1 MVALAESIGAR
12 LDGRYETYPPPASE
26 PADGRVAQH
35 CILVIYMLPIFQ
47 MADVREYVDDRGRS
61 PFGRWFDA
69 LDAGAAARVRTA
81 LARMEAGNLSNVR
94 GVGGGV
100 LECRIN
106 VGPGYRVYFGRDGD
120 TLIVLLG
127 GGTKARQQRDIE
139 DARELWREYRRR
151 KQQEV

>member
-1 MVALAESIGAR
+1 MRAFPGLHIGNIYVTVAW
-12 LDGRYETYPPPASE
+12 
-26 PADGRVAQH
+26 
-35 CILVIYMLPIFQ
+35 
-47 MADVREYVDDRGRS
+47 MADIREYVDDRGRS

-69 LDAGAAARVRTA
+69 LDSGTAARVRTA

-100 LECRIN
+100 LEYRIN

-127 GGTKARQQRDIE
+127 GGTKTRQQRDIE
-139 DARELWREYRRR
+139 DARELWSEYRRR